1 MKKKIFTLGFLLL
14 LAFLGYQLFFYL
26 DAKKEKE
33 EVKEHENEQRLS
45 DLDKRKLKEGDFI
58 LRRGY
63 GFFSD
68 MIAKHLNTG
77 TIDVTHSGILVKR
90 NNKWFVIHALSS
102 DVSAID
108 GVQIQ
113 DLDTFLTY
121 SQQNK
126 IIVTR
131 FKNVTSHQGNK
142 IAALAQR
149 YLDAKIPF
157 DHQGNYDEP
166 SKMYCTEM
174 IWKIL
179 EKDLKLATLPH
190 DTKARKSFFY
200 SMTAM
205 YDEKYFELVVNKYQ
219 H

>member
-1 MKKKIFTLGFLLL
+1 MKKHAFTLGFLLL
-14 LAFLGYQLFFYL
+14 LLFLGWHLFFYL
-26 DAKKEKE
+26 DGRKEKQ
-33 EVKEHENEQRLS
+33 EVKQHLGEERLS
-45 DLDKRKLKEGDFI
+45 SLDLKKIKEGDFI

-68 MIAKHLNTG
+68 MIAKHLNIG
-77 TIDVTHSGILVKR
+77 AIDVTHSGILVKR
-90 NNKWFVIHALSS
+90 ENKWFVIHSLSS

-113 DLDTFLTY
+113 ALATFLNY

-126 IIVTR
+126 IIVSR
-131 FKNVTSHQGNK
+131 FKDITTSQGK
-142 IAALAQR
+142 QITALAHQ
-149 YLDAKIPF
+149 YLAAKIPF
-157 DHQGNYDEP
+157 DHQGDYDEP

-190 DTKARKSFFY
+190 NPEARKSFFY
-200 SMTAM
+200 SMKAM